1 MYCIRGL
8 KTSLSKITHPTGEV
22 LSLGT
27 MAVTPSFKFVKDGNG
42 GYAGTLFGKSS
53 DNPTPWTITNEIVTS
68 VDGNGVITTRHVG
81 VQPRKSDNGTMLPHN
96 TTDRYVGAIYAGW
109 TYQYV
114 YDSQRFSL
122 YRNSVPLSPVN
133 EITVFQAKV
142 KKNIS
147 IYSENDKVRIDPSVI
162 AIDATAG
169 ELINVQVQRAPGWKD
184 AAGITAVKNEIS
196 GAFVNT
202 SNENI
207 FSDQGYGYYISG
219 YNGFYNGLT
228 KPDDVSYRG
237 VEICFASNKIIQ
249 YKDVLNYVYISFG
262 GLMGTVRI
270 YITPELKEKLL
281 TAASLKNYVVFR
293 FNVGFTRGYLDDP
306 TNVPEVSYRESL
318 QVCLQHGSDF
328 LPEETVVSPDGE
340 FVILKFNRLTKV
352 DVLFDN
358 IEHGFDYISDI
369 NNEIKITRRTK
380 KFTTGGVLQIT
391 QKHRLRNA
399 GTNKV
404 YTYTIPDT
412 VPPDQPMFTSATRNI
427 IYGTGTRND
436 VVYVEREG
444 VVLGSTIINTN
455 GTFELTVVDASF
467 SNGDTITLYT
477 KDAANNK
484 SPETVVVLDS
494 IVSENRIE
502 ATINSDVVQQI
513 GFHN

>member
-22 LSLGT
+22 SSLGT
-27 MAVTPSFKFVKDGNG
+27 MAVMPSFKFVKDGNG
-42 GYAGTLFGKSS
+42 GYAGTLFGKSEE
-53 DNPTPWTITNEIVTS
+53 NPTPWSITNEIITS
-68 VDGNGVITTRHVG
+68 VDGKGVVTARHVG

-96 TTDRYVGAIYAGW
+96 TTDRFVGATFANWVYS
-109 TYQYV
+109 

-133 EITVFQAKV
+133 EITVFQTKV

-147 IYSENDKVRIDPSVI
+147 IYSENDLVRLDPSVI
-162 AIDATAG
+162 AVDATAG
-169 ELINVQVQRAPGWKD
+169 ELINVQVQRAPEWKD
-184 AAGITAVKNEIS
+184 SAGITAVKNDIS

-207 FSDQGYGYYISG
+207 FADQGYGYYISG

-237 VEICFASNKIIQ
+237 VEICFASNQIIQ

-270 YITPELKEKLL
+270 YITPELKAKLL
-281 TAASLKNYVVFR
+281 TAASLKTYVVFR

-306 TNVPEVSYRESL
+306 TNLPEVSYRESL

-352 DVLFDN
+352 DVLFN
-358 IEHGFDYISDI
+358 NVEHGFDYISDI
-369 NNEIKITRRTK
+369 NNEIKVTRRDK

-391 QKHRLRNA
+391 QKHRLKNA

-404 YTYTIPDT
+404 YTFTIPDT
-412 VPPDQPMFTSATRNI
+412 VPPDQPMFTSATRTI
-427 IYGTGTRND
+427 IYGTGTRGD
-436 VVYVEREG
+436 IVYVEREG
-444 VVLGSTIINTN
+444 EVLGSATINTT
-455 GTFELTVVDASF
+455 GTFELTVANTTF
-467 SNGDTITLYT
+467 SNGETIVLYT

-484 SPETVVVLDS
+484 SPETIVVLDS
-494 IVSENRIE
+494 IASETRID
-502 ATINSDVVQQI
+502 ATINSDVMQQI
-513 GFHN
+513 GYHS